1 MAAKQLSPRLQA
13 MTATDFEV
21 RHQTLIHLLI
31 VGVAFLTYLI
41 DRDDIVWALVQGQT
55 HPRLFERLLFALAT
69 LLIGVSTA
77 LRTWAGAYAER
88 PASGLAATL
97 RCDGPYRYVR
107 YPLELGSLF
116 FSIGLGFLAP
126 MSGFVILVAGETIVA
141 FRLIGREEKLR
152 STVPSQPASLNE
164 CGSRTSHAASVP
176 GAPDWKA
183 SLRRES
189 GKWGVFLTMII
200 FTVLL
205 SDRVAEILAVLSL
218 LIGMV
223 LNWRHAFRPGVRSR
237 FPHP

>member
-1 MAAKQLSPRLQA
+1 

-88 PASGLAATL
+88 PASGLAVTL
-97 RCDGPYRYVR
+97 VMAR
-107 YPLELGSLF
+107 
-116 FSIGLGFLAP
+116 
-126 MSGFVILVAGETIVA
+126 
-141 FRLIGREEKLR
+141 
-152 STVPSQPASLNE
+152 TVCQE
-164 CGSRTSHAASVP
+164 H
-176 GAPDWKA
+176 
-183 SLRRES
+183 
-189 GKWGVFLTMII
+189 
-200 FTVLL
+200 
-205 SDRVAEILAVLSL
+205 RVAEILAVLSL

-223 LNWRHAFRPGVRSR
+223 LNWHTPFGRE
-237 FPHP
+237 